1 MITQMSITIN
11 GTRWKVFKTDSHSP
25 GLIADGDTCRGTC
38 WCGDL
43 NIFLSNELTRATAGR
58 TIRHELA
65 HAWIYTTQAAIPETW
80 SEEDVCELIAIYAQD
95 IAEVA
100 QYVLDV
106 LWPEEVH
113 SCSNCAAEGAC
124 HGKDSSV

>member
-1 MITQMSITIN
+1 MKAQMAISIN
-11 GTRWKVFKTDSHSP
+11 GRRWMVYKTDSHSP
-25 GLIADGDTCRGTC
+25 GLIVDGDACRGAC

-43 NIFLSNELTRATAGR
+43 TIFLSNELTRATAGR

-65 HAWIYTTQAAIPETW
+65 HAWIYATQAAIPETW

-100 QYVLDV
+100 QYVLEV

-113 SCSNCAAEGAC
+113 SCNCGSEGAC